1 MTCISIIKSQ
11 NNLIAA
17 RVQAE
22 ATTHWVDLPTGQTA
36 ISVTGTNGKLQK
48 GLISAEDS
56 VLFQKALG
64 NHDGVKPL
72 WQHRQ
77 AVCRRF
83 VKRAS
88 K

>member
-1 MTCISIIKSQ
+1 MNCISIIKAQ
-11 NNLIAA
+11 NNFVAA
-17 RVQAE
+17 RTEAE
-22 ATTHWVDLPTGQTA
+22 ATTHWVELPTGQTA
-36 ISVTGTNGKLQK
+36 ISVTGTNGKPQK

-56 VLFQKALG
+56 ALFQKALG

-83 VKRAS
+83 VKRAA

>member
-1 MTCISIIKSQ
+1 MYCVNTIKHI
-11 NNLIAA
+11 NNTVAA
-17 RVQAE
+17 RTEAE

-56 VLFQKALG
+56 ALFQKALG